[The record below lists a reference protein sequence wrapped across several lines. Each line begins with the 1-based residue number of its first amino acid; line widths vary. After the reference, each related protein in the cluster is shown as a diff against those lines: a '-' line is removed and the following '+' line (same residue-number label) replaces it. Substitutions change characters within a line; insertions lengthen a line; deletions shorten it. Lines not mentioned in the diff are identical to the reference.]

1 MSLPLATAAAANPAL
16 DPLTHGWWLASRASG
31 IVALALITA
40 STLLGLGMATKLLR
54 RPGLAPKLA
63 ALHEQLAVTGL
74 VAIGVHG
81 VTLLGD
87 PWLKPGLA
95 GIALPGAIGY
105 RPAFVAAGIVGG
117 YLSALLGL
125 SFYARRKVGARR
137 WRSLH
142 RFTVVAYVLALVHTL
157 GAGTDSGAAW
167 LRVPMLG
174 SAALAAGL
182 LALRLLR
189 RPAPKRAPAPVRPAS
204 PPPHQR
210 PAPPRLAPVGE
221 RS

>member
-1 MSLPLATAAAANPAL
+1 MSAALASAAANPAL
-16 DPLTHGWWLASRASG
+16 DPLRHGWWLASRASG
-31 IVALALITA
+31 IVALALVTA
-40 STLLGLGMATKLLR
+40 STLLGLTMAAKLLR

-105 RPAFVAAGIVGG
+105 RPAFVAAGIAGG
-117 YLSALLGL
+117 YLTALLGL
-125 SFYARRKVGARR
+125 SFYARRKIGARR

-142 RFTVVAYVLALVHTL
+142 RFTVVAYALALVHTL
-157 GAGTDSGAAW
+157 GAGTDAGAAW
-167 LRVPMLG
+167 LRVPMLA
-174 SAALAAGL
+174 SAALAAVL
-182 LALRLLR
+182 LAVRILR
-189 RPAPKRAPAPVRPAS
+189 RPAAKR
-204 PPPHQR
+204 R
-210 PAPPRLAPVGE
+210 PAPAAPPPRRLAPVGE